1 VSELIKLNSRERVLM
16 ALSHKQPDRVPID
29 FCGLQTGIHIKAY
42 KKLINYL
49 GIKDTNPKYLDI

>member
-1 VSELIKLNSRERVLM
+1 M